1 MPSPSIPFDEDGAD
15 AVIDAVAPLLGL
27 AIEPAWRDAVAM
39 NVKTVAA
46 AAGLVLAFPLDDE
59 TEPAPVFRA

>member
-1 MPSPSIPFDEDGAD
+1 MPSPPIPLDDEGAH
-15 AVIDAVAPLLGL
+15 AVIDAMAPLLGL
-27 AIEPAWRDAVAM
+27 AIETDWRGAVAM

-59 TEPAPVFRA
+59 AEPAPVFRA